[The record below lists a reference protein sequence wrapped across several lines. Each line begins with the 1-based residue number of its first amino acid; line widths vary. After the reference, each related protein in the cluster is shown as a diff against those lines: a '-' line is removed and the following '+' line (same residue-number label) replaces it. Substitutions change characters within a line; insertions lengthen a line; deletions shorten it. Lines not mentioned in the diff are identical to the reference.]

1 LSSGSSVIYTI
12 GSCSFGCALGVAGF
26 GFSLATGVG
35 IMMIG
40 DLSRGVTIGDAPEFR
55 LLDTVVVIL
64 NALLSRRGSYSSGS
78 SSSVTIG
85 SKRFRCLK
93 STFSRSCNDLL
104 GLSSSSPLSL
114 FSFLLFFPDLSFF
127 FLSFLSFLSFF
138 SLSGDPL
145 LF

>member
-12 GSCSFGCALGVAGF
+12 GSGSFGCAIGVAGF
-26 GFSLATGVG
+26 GLSVAIGV
-35 IMMIG
+35 G
-40 DLSRGVTIGDAPEFR
+40 DLSRGVTIGEAPELR

-64 NALLSRRGSYSSGS
+64 NALLSKLGSYSSGS

-85 SKRFRCLK
+85 SKRFL
-93 STFSRSCNDLL
+93 SLNFTFSISCNDLL
-104 GLSSSSPLSL
+104 GGLSSSSPLSF
-114 FSFLLFFPDLSFF
+114 FSFLLFLSFF